1 MSIAKILVPVRGD
14 GKGENVLAH
23 AAAIA
28 RRHNA
33 HIEVVHCRSR
43 PKDMIPVGVFLS
55 AGLRE
60 QLEAQAVE
68 LANAEEANLQG
79 LFRKLMQRLGI
90 EIVETGTPPRDRPTA
105 GWFEEQGR
113 QMDVIKSH
121 GRLADV
127 VAVAKPD
134 RDRNLGINT
143 LKAAL
148 FNTGRPVLLCPPA
161 AKPPETLGDRIA
173 IAWNGSTE
181 AARAVALALPLIQEA
196 AEVVVLDGGTDDH
209 GATGE
214 ELMRY
219 LAIRGVKARCE
230 PIHATDN
237 PGAAIL
243 AAAVGVARADLL
255 VMGAYSHSR
264 EHESV
269 FGGATQH
276 VVDHTT
282 MPVMMVH

>member
-33 HIEVVHCRSR
+33 HIEAVHCRAR
-43 PKDMIPVGVFLS
+43 PQDLIPYGVVVPP
-55 AGLRE
+55 GLRK
-60 QLEAQAVE
+60 QIEAQAVE
-68 LANAEEANLQG
+68 LANAEEANLQT
-79 LFRKLMQRLGI
+79 LFRELMARLGL
-90 EIVETGTPPRDRPTA
+90 EVVETGIPPLDRPTA
-105 GWFEEQGR
+105 GWCEEQGK

-121 GRLADV
+121 GRLADL

-134 RDRNLGINT
+134 RDRNLGVNT

-148 FNTGRPVLLCPPA
+148 FHTGRPVLVCPPQA
-161 AKPPETLGDRIA
+161 APAALGARIA
-173 IAWNGSTE
+173 IAWNGSSE
-181 AARAVALALPLIQEA
+181 SSRAVALAMPLIQA
-196 AEVVVLDGGTDDH
+196 ADEVVVLDGGAKDH
-209 GATGE
+209 GASGE
-214 ELMRY
+214 ELLRY
-219 LAIRGVKARCE
+219 LAIRGVSARRE
-230 PIHATDN
+230 PIHSSEN

-243 AAAVGVARADLL
+243 AAAVGIAGANLL

-269 FGGATQH
+269 FGGATQY

-282 MPVMMVH
+282 MPVVMVH

>member
-14 GKGENVLAH
+14 GKGDNVLAH

-33 HIEVVHCRSR
+33 HIAAVHCRAR
-43 PKDMIPVGVFLS
+43 PQDMIPHGGAVPQ
-55 AGLRE
+55 ALRE

-68 LANAEEANLQG
+68 LANAEEASLQVRFHDRIGPLG
-79 LFRKLMQRLGI
+79 LELI
-90 EIVETGTPPRDRPTA
+90 ETGMPPRDRPSA
-105 GWFEEQGR
+105 GWCEEQGR
-113 QMDVIKSH
+113 QMDVIKRH
-121 GRLADV
+121 GRLADL

-134 RDRNLGINT
+134 RDRNLGVNT

-148 FNTGRPVLLCPPA
+148 FSTGRPVLICPPA
-161 AKPPETLGDRIA
+161 ASAPQVLGERIA
-173 IAWNGSTE
+173 IAWNGSAE
-181 AARAVALALPLIQEA
+181 AARAVALALPLIQA
-196 AEVVVLDGGTDDH
+196 ADEIIVLDGGTGDH
-209 GATGE
+209 GAGGD
-214 ELMRY
+214 ELLRY
-219 LAIRGVKARCE
+219 LEIRGVKARRE
-230 PIHATDN
+230 PISGGDN

-243 AAAVGVARADLL
+243 AAAAAVGADLL

-276 VVDHTT
+276 VVDRTT
-282 MPVMMVH
+282 MPVVMVH

>member
-14 GKGENVLAH
+14 GKGDNVLAH

-33 HIEVVHCRSR
+33 HIEAVHCRAR
-43 PKDMIPVGVFLS
+43 PQDLIPHGGAVPP
-55 AGLRE
+55 ALRE

-68 LANAEEANLQG
+68 LANAEEASLQER
-79 LFRKLMQRLGI
+79 FRDRLARLGLELI
-90 EIVETGTPPRDRPTA
+90 ETGIPPRDRPSA
-105 GWFEEQGR
+105 GWCEEQGK
-113 QMDVIKSH
+113 QMDVIKRH
-121 GRLADV
+121 GRLADL

-134 RDRNLGINT
+134 RDRNLGVNT

-148 FNTGRPVLLCPPA
+148 FSTGRPVLICPPA
-161 AKPPETLGDRIA
+161 ETAPQVLGARIA
-173 IAWNGSTE
+173 IAWNGSAE
-181 AARAVALALPLIQEA
+181 AARAVALALPLIQA
-196 AEVVVLDGGTDDH
+196 ADEIIVLDGGTGDH
-209 GATGE
+209 GAGGD
-214 ELMRY
+214 ELLRY
-219 LAIRGVKARCE
+219 LEIRGVKARRE
-230 PIHATDN
+230 PISGGDN

-243 AAAVGVARADLL
+243 AAAAAVGADLL

-276 VVDHTT
+276 VVDRTT
-282 MPVMMVH
+282 MPVVMVH

>member
-33 HIEVVHCRSR
+33 HIEAVHCRAR
-43 PKDMIPVGVFLS
+43 PQDMIPYGV
-55 AGLRE
+55 AVPPALRK
-60 QLEAQAVE
+60 QLEAQVVE
-68 LANAEEANLQG
+68 LANAEEAPLQG
-79 LFRKLMQRLGI
+79 RFYDLVGRLDL
-90 EIVETGTPPRDRPTA
+90 ELVETGTPPRDRPSA
-105 GWFEEQGR
+105 GWCEEQGK

-121 GRLADV
+121 GCLADL

-134 RDRNLGINT
+134 RDRNLGVNT

-148 FNTGRPVLLCPPA
+148 FNTGWPVLVCPPA
-161 AKPPETLGDRIA
+161 DTAPQVLGERIA
-173 IAWNGSTE
+173 IAWNGSTQ
-181 AARAVALALPLIQEA
+181 AARAVALALPLIQA
-196 AEVVVLDGGTDDH
+196 ADEIIVLDGGTGDH
-209 GATGE
+209 GASGD
-214 ELMRY
+214 ELLRY
-219 LAIRGVKARCE
+219 LEIRGVKARRE
-230 PIHATDN
+230 PISGGDN
-237 PGAAIL
+237 PGRAIL
-243 AAAVGVARADLL
+243 AAAAAAGADLL

-276 VVDHTT
+276 VVDLTT
-282 MPVMMVH
+282 MPGIMVH